1 MATATVFFLVLG
13 GVGVVV
19 LALGLFGGEWHLFG
33 TDGPVALEVVAGFL
47 GAFGFAGAIAA
58 ELTGSPA
65 AAAAV
70 GLVAAVPAAC

>member
-1 MATATVFFLVLG
+1 M
-13 GVGVVV
+13 
-19 LALGLFGGEWHLFG
+19 
-33 TDGPVALEVVAGFL
+33 ALEVVAGFL